1 MSDSAQ
7 TALPVAPSTCPGL
20 SISPHGVRWVDSLG
34 CEHDLLRSER
44 MSPGELAIIAKRS
57 PEWILRL
64 IRAGELYPVLR
75 INPRTLE
82 VWRCSYDDYLV
93 RSLQKGGGAHE
104 TA

>member
-1 MSDSAQ
+1 MPDTAAN
-7 TALPVAPSTCPGL
+7 ALPVATASCPGL
-20 SISPHGVRWVDSLG
+20 SISPQGVRWVDSLG
-34 CEHDLLRSER
+34 AEHDLMREER
-44 MSPGELAIIAKRS
+44 MSPGELALVAKRS

-93 RSLQKGGGAHE
+93 RSLCNERKESA
-104 TA
+104 